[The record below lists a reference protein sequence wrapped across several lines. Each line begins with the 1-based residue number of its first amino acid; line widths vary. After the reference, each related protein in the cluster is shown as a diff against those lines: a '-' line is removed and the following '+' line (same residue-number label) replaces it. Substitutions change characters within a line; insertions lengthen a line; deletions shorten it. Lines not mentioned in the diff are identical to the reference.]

1 MRKRRLTTNTFLARS
16 AGISQVRSWRFRTR
30 RLMEVNPDEQLAKSQ
45 CGVFSKSFTAPLAGA
60 NGSNVAVL
68 GLSQSKG
75 EPKHAIARQVKRKAV
90 ATLPYDCT

>member
-68 GLSQSKG
+68 GHQNMQWRGKLKERLSRHCHMTAH
-75 EPKHAIARQVKRKAV
+75 E
-90 ATLPYDCT
+90 